1 MVPSLSV
8 HFSSGVRVTECEK
21 SPRVDAYHRE
31 STEPLC
37 GMVVIVVDDDNDSRE
52 IVATVLE
59 LYGAHVVTAPG
70 AKVALHLLRQHRADA
85 IVTDLMMPGEDGYWL
100 LHQLRH
106 FERLAVPIIA
116 VSGVVTSANDVLHAG
131 FDAFLRKPIDP
142 DDVVRLV
149 AETRPIPGGLA

>member
-1 MVPSLSV
+1 VSES
-8 HFSSGVRVTECEK
+8 EK
-21 SPRVDAYHRE
+21 SPRVDVYHRGL
-31 STEPLC
+31 TEPLR
-37 GMVVIVVDDDNDSRE
+37 GMVVIVIDDDNDSRE
-52 IVATVLE
+52 MMAAVLE

-70 AKVALHLLRQHRADA
+70 AKVALHLLRQQRADA

-106 FERLAVPIIA
+106 FESLAVPIIA
-116 VSGVVTSANDVLHAG
+116 VSGVVTSATDVLHAG

-149 AETRPIPGGLA
+149 AETRPIPRELA